1 MSTLRGF
8 GNPLSP
14 TGRAALVD
22 PPPHHISADAIQ
34 VVYRVDPD
42 KARAYLPDGLEL
54 HPDALAYAYVADMVK
69 VSESQPDQAWVEP
82 QASQYQEGILGLYC
96 TYQGQPGRFSAFIWV
111 SEDWSVVF
119 GHYMGFA
126 KKQGLI
132 HKTKIQPANP
142 ALGPVGPGTR
152 LRGTVDRFSH
162 RIFNVDIQLTEK
174 IDDDAIPSHGHRVY
188 TYRHIPSP
196 SPDVADQRQLFALD
210 LDRATTIDAWR
221 GTGGVEIKTDAFN
234 EDLDGFQPLEIVD
247 AFTFQR
253 GWTTKAGATLLREDH
268 A

>member
-1 MSTLRGF
+1 MATLHGF

-22 PPPHHISADAIQ
+22 TPPHHISADAMQ
-34 VVYRVDPD
+34 VVFRVDPD

-54 HPDALAYAYVADMVK
+54 HEDALAYAYVADMVK
-69 VSESQPDQAWVEP
+69 VSEVHPDQASIEP
-82 QASQYQEGILGLYC
+82 QATQYQESILGLYC
-96 TYQGQPGRFSAFIWV
+96 SYNGEPGRFSAFIWV

-126 KKQGLI
+126 KKQAVV
-132 HKTKIQPANP
+132 HKTKVHAANP
-142 ALGPVGPGTR
+142 AQGPIGPGTK
-152 LRGTVDRFSH
+152 LRGTTDRLGR
-162 RIFNVDIQLTEK
+162 RIMNVDVELTEK
-174 IDDDAIPSHGHRVY
+174 IGDDEVPAYGHRVY

-196 SPDVADQRQLFALD
+196 SAELPDQRHLFALD

-221 GTGGVEIKTDAFN
+221 GTGNVELFPDALN
-234 EDLDGFQPLEIVD
+234 EELDGLQPLEIVD

-253 GWTTKAGATLLREDH
+253 GWTTKTGAKLLREDK